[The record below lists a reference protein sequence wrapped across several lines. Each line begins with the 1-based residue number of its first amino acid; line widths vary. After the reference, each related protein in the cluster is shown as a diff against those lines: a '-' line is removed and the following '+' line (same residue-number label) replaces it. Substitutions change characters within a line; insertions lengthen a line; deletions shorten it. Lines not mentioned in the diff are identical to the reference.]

1 MQTVDINSTDENG
14 DKVVILGDVR
24 ALLFDLAIAQHDDG
38 DDAPACLLTG
48 QRIRAA
54 RVSRIAQI
62 CLEDGGTEGQVLLD
76 MVGAVQALEQAK
88 SDYGTAL
95 AGLEEWY
102 AGF

>member
-14 DKVVILGDVR
+14 DKIVTLGDVR
-24 ALLFDLAIAQHDDG
+24 SLLLDLAMAQHDDG
-38 DDAPACLLTG
+38 DDAPVRMMG
-48 QRIRAA
+48 EQRIRVA

-76 MVGAVQALEQAK
+76 LVGAVQALEQAK
-88 SDYGTAL
+88 SDFGVAL